1 LHEAF
6 KTRRFVL
13 GEIHWLIGA
22 RSPARRGCSFQKLRA
37 LSEEISVD
45 GETLLIG
52 SLAGEYFESFFE
64 AESVAISDARDLRRV
79 LGDILDT
86 LSRRWFVR
94 HVVGADA
101 V

>member
-1 LHEAF
+1 LHVAV
-6 KTRRFVL
+6 KIRRFVL
-13 GEIHWLIGA
+13 GEIHWLVGA
-22 RSPARRGCSFQKLRA
+22 RSSARRGCSFQKLRA

-45 GETLLIG
+45 GEALLIG

-64 AESVAISDARDLRRV
+64 AESVAISGARDLRSVR
-79 LGDILDT
+79 GDILDA

-94 HVVGADA
+94 HVVAADA